1 VNHEPV
7 ELPGASAL
15 DGLVRAIYDELRR
28 IAGRLMLRERPG
40 HTLQPSAL
48 VHEALIRLFA
58 GKAFE
63 NPADRQRV
71 LAAAVVAM
79 RQVLIDH
86 HRHRQAAKRG
96 GGWQRHPLDDVLAYF
111 ENTQRLDFLAL
122 DEALDRLAGLNP
134 RQCLVVTF
142 HSFLGLPM
150 SEIAETL
157 EISLKSVERDWRL
170 ARAWLKDQLG
180 EPEQ

>member
-1 VNHEPV
+1 MGNGPAETR
-7 ELPGASAL
+7 GSTAR

-28 IAGRLMLRERPG
+28 IGARLMLRERPG

-58 GKAFE
+58 GNAFDD
-63 NPADRQRV
+63 PADRQRI
-71 LAAAVVAM
+71 LAAAVLAM

-86 HRHRQAAKRG
+86 HRHRHAAKRG

-111 ENTQRLDFLAL
+111 ENNQGLDFLAL
-122 DEALDRLAGLNP
+122 HEALDRLAGLNS

-150 SEIAETL
+150 PEIAETL
-157 EISLKSVERDWRL
+157 GVSLKTVERDWRL
-170 ARAWLKDQLG
+170 ARAWLRDQIG
-180 EPEQ
+180 EPHP